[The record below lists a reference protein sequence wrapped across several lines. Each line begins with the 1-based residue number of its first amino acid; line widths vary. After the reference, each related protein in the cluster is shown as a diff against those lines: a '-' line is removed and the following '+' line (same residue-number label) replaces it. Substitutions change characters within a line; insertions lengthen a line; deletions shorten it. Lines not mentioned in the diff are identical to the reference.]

1 MKLRVALL
9 LAALL
14 LASCDAA
21 SDSAPTRDLSELI
34 EASEPGAVIEVA
46 PGRHAGPLVIDK
58 PLALVGGGGS
68 VIVGTADQPA
78 ISVIGVSGVNLS
90 NLTIDGGESG
100 IEVRHATEVVF
111 DNLTI
116 RNAQWHGIF
125 VQDGSVTVTDCVIS
139 DLKAEYPQGV
149 EINNSDARP
158 PSLVEGCVIRGPM
171 LEGLVSHISH
181 VTFRNN
187 QVTGSTERGIAVTEM
202 SSGRMEGN
210 RVSDAIGAAF
220 YCGDMSHCSVV
231 DNLADGVAAEGV
243 GFRSSEGHGLVV
255 YFHSQAFVEGLD
267 VSEAMGED
275 VLVMLGSELVSE
287 SVYP

>member
-1 MKLRVALL
+1 VKLWVALL
-9 LAALL
+9 LAAFV
-14 LASCDAA
+14 LASCGPGDSRPALELSDLVEAA
-21 SDSAPTRDLSELI
+21 
-34 EASEPGAVIEVA
+34 EPGAVIKVSA
-46 PGRHAGPLVIDK
+46 GRHAGPIVIDK
-58 PLALVGGGGS
+58 PLSLVGEESS

-78 ISVIGVSGVNLS
+78 VSVIGVSGVELS
-90 NLTIDGGESG
+90 NLTIDGGKSG
-100 IEVRHATEVVF
+100 IEVRDSIEVVL

-125 VQDGSVTVTDCVIS
+125 VQDGSVSITDCVIS
-139 DLKAEYPQGV
+139 HLQADYPQGV

-158 PSLVEGCVIRGPM
+158 PSLVEGCVIHGPVV
-171 LEGLVSHISH
+171 EGVVSHISH

-187 QVTGSTERGIAVTEM
+187 QVTGSTQRGIAVTEM
-202 SSGRMEGN
+202 SDGRMEGN
-210 RVSDAIGAAF
+210 RVSDAVGAAF

-255 YFHSQAFVEGLD
+255 HFHSQAFVEGLEVVD
-267 VSEAMGED
+267 VMGED
-275 VLVMLGSELVSE
+275 VIVMLGSELVSE

>member
-1 MKLRVALL
+1 MKLWVGLL
-9 LAALL
+9 LAALV

-21 SDSAPTRDLSELI
+21 GDSRPPRELSELI
-34 EASEPGAVIEVA
+34 ETAEPGAIIQVA
-46 PGRHAGPLVIDK
+46 AGRHSGPLMIDK
-58 PLALVGGGGS
+58 PISLVGGGDS

-78 ISVIGVSGVNLS
+78 ISITGVSGVVLS
-90 NLTIDGGESG
+90 NLTIDGGKSG
-100 IEVRHATEVVF
+100 IEVRHATEIVF
-111 DNLTI
+111 DKLTI

-139 DLKAEYPQGV
+139 DLMAPYPQGI

-158 PSLVEGCVIRGPM
+158 PSIVEGCVIHGPVV
-171 LEGLVSHISH
+171 EGLVSHISH
-181 VTFRNN
+181 VLFRNN
-187 QVTGSTERGIAVTEM
+187 LVTGSTERGISVTEM
-202 SSGRMEGN
+202 SDGRMEGN

-231 DNLADGVAAEGV
+231 DNFADGVAAEGV

-255 YFHSQAFVEGLD
+255 HFHSQAFVEGLE
-267 VSEAMGED
+267 VEGAAGED